1 MTNTEQ
7 GWFYKLPNITDDDPG
22 DKVQFTADFGY
33 AANFMTL
40 RSDKLYLDIADISS
54 LGISNIRQGYY
65 PLILTSDDGKDKT
78 VYKTIL
84 FIIAAPILPPEPE
97 PKKPCDPNCS
107 FHLLPKLIHI
117 SQVLLLSKY
126 HGTDL
131 KSKERTAPKKI
142 IKWI

>member
-54 LGISNIRQGYY
+54 LGISSIRPGYY
-65 PLILTSDDGKDKT
+65 PLILTLDDGKDKT

-97 PKKPCDPNCS
+97 PKKPCDP
-107 FHLLPKLIHI
+107 
-117 SQVLLLSKY
+117 
-126 HGTDL
+126 
-131 KSKERTAPKKI
+131 
-142 IKWI
+142 